1 MKCSKMNQEQRH
13 KLISQIKLG
22 SPRKPRQCEHI
33 KVNGEFCGS
42 PALRGR
48 NYCYYHLTYIGRR
61 MRAQRAH
68 ANAAD
73 ASSVALELPPLED
86 AASIQMSL
94 MQVIDAILHNRL
106 DTKRAGLVLYA
117 LQTAS
122 ANLARADFSQTQGAT
137 VASGYDD
144 FEEDFELGDAA
155 PELQA
160 EEEAAQ
166 AEESRSEHTEK
177 IRQIEEMAAAYA
189 KLDEAKQE
197 AEAKHPPS
205 EEEIEE
211 GAAEDRF
218 ECDFIDQFLCNII
231 GPRAPVPD
239 SGPELVRT
247 VEREASSQR
256 LELAGSFFGEEEAL
270 EEAA

>member
-1 MKCSKMNQEQRH
+1 MKCSDMNKEQRH
-13 KLISQIKLG
+13 KLISQINIV

-73 ASSVALELPPLED
+73 ASTVALELPPLED

-137 VASGYDD
+137 VAGGYDN

-160 EEEAAQ
+160 EDEPVP
-166 AEESRSEHTEK
+166 AEELRSEHTEK
-177 IRQIEEMAAAYA
+177 IRRIEEMAAAYA
-189 KLDEAKQE
+189 KLDEAKLE
-197 AEAKHPPS
+197 FEEKHPPS
-205 EEEIEE
+205 EEELEE
-211 GAAEDRF
+211 TAAESRF
-218 ECDFIDQFLCNII
+218 ECGFMDQFLCGII
-231 GPRAPVPD
+231 GPHTPAAD
-239 SGPELVRT
+239 SSPELVQT
-247 VEREASSQR
+247 VEREAASQR
-256 LELAGSFFGEEEAL
+256 LELAGGLFGEEEL

>member
-1 MKCSKMNQEQRH
+1 MKCSQMNQEQRH
-13 KLISQIKLG
+13 KLISQIKLV

-61 MRAQRAH
+61 MRAQRAQ
-68 ANAAD
+68 ANATD
-73 ASSVALELPPLED
+73 ASTVALELPPLED

-122 ANLARADFSQTQGAT
+122 ANLARADFRQTQGAT

-144 FEEDFELGDAA
+144 FEEDFELGDAT
-155 PELQA
+155 PELQVG
-160 EEEAAQ
+160 EEAAQ

-189 KLDEAKQE
+189 KLDEAKMDFEEKHPPGEEELEE
-197 AEAKHPPS
+197 AEAEH
-205 EEEIEE
+205 
-211 GAAEDRF
+211 RF
-218 ECDFIDQFLCNII
+218 ECHFMDQFLCGII
-231 GPRAPVPD
+231 GPRAPVPV
-239 SGPELVRT
+239 SAPGLLRT

-256 LELAGSFFGEEEAL
+256 LELTGSFFGEEEEL
-270 EEAA
+270 EEVA